1 MSVTLVTVS
10 HVFKNPDGT
19 AASGTVAFRLS
30 ARITNSDVTY
40 AAEVP
45 VHSTLD
51 GTGHLSQVLP
61 ANNDPGTTPASSTY
75 IVTFM
80 LNGASGVSLSGD
92 EYSIVVPYNAPGGTV
107 DLGTLLPVQVGL

>member
-1 MSVTLVTVS
+1 MSATLITIS
-10 HVFKNPDGT
+10 HTFKNPDQT
-19 AASGTVAFRLS
+19 AASGVIGFRLS
-30 ARITNSDVTY
+30 ARMTNGSTTY
-40 AAEVP
+40 ADEVP
-45 VHSTLD
+45 VHATLN
-51 GTGHLSQVLP
+51 GSGVLSQVLP
-61 ANNDPGTTPASSTY
+61 ANNDPGTTPANSTY